1 MFACCDAGAPFV
13 EVPHDSESSTG
24 GSATS
29 LPEDAVL
36 NPVKRPGPGEQ
47 TEQHASHA
55 VDLVEIM
62 HVYCSCSNVELGCL
76 HLHIHHAWLPFQ

>member
-1 MFACCDAGAPFV
+1 MMFACCVAGAPFV

-36 NPVKRPGPGEQ
+36 NPAKRPGPGDPTSQ
-47 TEQHASHA
+47 RASHA
-55 VDLVEIM
+55 VDMIVMM
-62 HVYCSCSNVELGCL
+62 HICCSRSNVGFL
-76 HLHIHHAWLPFQ
+76 HDCIRHAWLPFK

>member
-36 NPVKRPGPGEQ
+36 NPVKRSGLGNPTAQ
-47 TEQHASHA
+47 DASHA
-55 VDLVEIM
+55 GDVLV
-62 HVYCSCSNVELGCL
+62 
-76 HLHIHHAWLPFQ
+76 

>member
-1 MFACCDAGAPFV
+1 MVACCVAGAPFV

-36 NPVKRPGPGEQ
+36 NPVKRPGPGDYP
-47 TEQHASHA
+47 HKMPHM
-55 VDLVEIM
+55 LLI
-62 HVYCSCSNVELGCL
+62 
-76 HLHIHHAWLPFQ
+76 